1 MECLWSL
8 AFADIPAPPGF
19 LSGQIHVGKRYGELR
34 EETEVDASI
43 EGDRVL
49 VFIEAKLYSP
59 MSLADEENRKPHD
72 QIVRKLRVGLK
83 EAQRI
88 GRTTFY
94 LIILDIAPNEI
105 LRTLKPPGTTLADAR
120 GTKRRGF
127 AAKWLT
133 AYWFRRYKN
142 VVTPLRSVLHDIPDV
157 DAHAVAANMGWLTWS
172 DVFKTVLRATIA
184 AGVQGTALRDGQ
196 VRPQPRRR
204 DGECPRGG
212 ARAAW
217 AMR

>member
-1 MECLWSL
+1 MHSKSKVELSASWCSRSMPSGIVWPRPPSSWPRCWYRAPNRS

-19 LSGQIHVGKRYGELR
+19 LSDQIHVGKRYGELR
-34 EETEVDASI
+34 AETEVD
-43 EGDRVL
+43 
-49 VFIEAKLYSP
+49 
-59 MSLADEENRKPHD
+59 
-72 QIVRKLRVGLK
+72 GLK

-172 DVFKTVLRATIA
+172 DVFKTPRLVHRLYHREQNPYRRILDSVLRCLYLDSRHHYRCI
-184 AGVQGTALRDGQ
+184 QDKFSL
-196 VRPQPRRR
+196 
-204 DGECPRGG
+204 
-212 ARAAW
+212 
-217 AMR
+217 